1 MRIGTVAI
9 FAALLSGANAWHQNL
24 IGWRASGAPCIVAS
38 GDGTEWLA
46 RLGVLC
52 PPDWED
58 QLAGSLVGKRQVYPP
73 RATRPSN
80 EVAAEHTSSALPAR
94 PTPSPP
100 TAWYDRLI
108 AWTPGELPWEAVAH
122 GAAKWVSWLGELRL
136 PSWGGQS
143 GESATGLRLSR
154 RNETAKATPM
164 PTVDS
169 PTEPSSI
176 APTAWPTVT
185 TQYWPLPRGYPH
197 FCEPATVTAPCPATA
212 TQPAYPTVA
221 AQLAE
226 LEVDGAPA
234 VTFEGLGPF
243 ADLTWA
249 VVAAVALTFTFVN
262 AMFYGLAAKSAKGK
276 GSPPSK
282 YVHVNQGKLE
292 ELLSVLLTGPSDDRR
307 RRALVAAAGDTLL
320 ARTIA
325 KLSSDDSVD
334 GPAPSTDNVQ
344 PNAPA
349 NNPELPAPT
358 NDVELPAPE
367 ARPTTQPAAAQP
379 AAVQIAAVK
388 PAAAQ
393 PATPAS
399 TQLSARPSAPP
410 SAPSTNGST
419 ASDTKTGT
427 SNGTDGALT
436 GAEKPDNVADDPPH
450 RRIGKP
456 GIPLKAKGQVPL
468 PPDSLVVDAQ
478 RSRSKKTATRTE
490 EHADAK
496 VAVAAKSVG
505 KNGLIVTEARIM
517 SFPPSSIVLDP
528 NGSVIPPFKATESK
542 VPVSPVDDMAKV
554 PASPIDSTA
563 NERVN
568 ADARSNV
575 GALPP
580 PCPIQPSPAPRATKS
595 DKGKE
600 VDQSNKDPSDIIVTT
615 IEDVLALYDR
625 MTPRQRALFVKK
637 VERGKKARA
646 SLSDGEDTVGDGPSH
661 MVAVWDL
668 HDRLFSMPGYEQIRV
683 MNQIYEREKPTT
695 KAPAAGPQRIDT
707 PRDGAPRSNASRD
720 DESGSDIDIS
730 VGRLLDLYD
739 RMDAMAQLVFVDQL
753 IANSQGPLTA
763 PKNRM
768 EASVENGLYHYFQL
782 SLEDQLAFT
791 DKALNE
797 NRVRTEAPEVKPA
810 KAIAPMTLSTEP
822 LVDEETDDDL

>member
-1 MRIGTVAI
+1 
-9 FAALLSGANAWHQNL
+9 
-24 IGWRASGAPCIVAS
+24 
-38 GDGTEWLA
+38 
-46 RLGVLC
+46 
-52 PPDWED
+52 
-58 QLAGSLVGKRQVYPP
+58 
-73 RATRPSN
+73 
-80 EVAAEHTSSALPAR
+80 
-94 PTPSPP
+94 
-100 TAWYDRLI
+100 
-108 AWTPGELPWEAVAH
+108 
-122 GAAKWVSWLGELRL
+122 
-136 PSWGGQS
+136 
-143 GESATGLRLSR
+143 
-154 RNETAKATPM
+154 
-164 PTVDS
+164 
-169 PTEPSSI
+169 
-176 APTAWPTVT
+176 
-185 TQYWPLPRGYPH
+185 
-197 FCEPATVTAPCPATA
+197 
-212 TQPAYPTVA
+212 
-221 AQLAE
+221 
-226 LEVDGAPA
+226 
-234 VTFEGLGPF
+234 GLGPF

-249 VVAAVALTFTFVN
+249 VVTAVALTFTFVN

-276 GSPPSK
+276 GSTPSK

-367 ARPTTQPAAAQP
+367 ARPTTQTATAQSAAPQPATPVAKLATPAAQPAAVQVAVVKPAAAQVAAAQPAATQPAAAQP
-379 AAVQIAAVK
+379 AAVQVAAVK

-399 TQLSARPSAPP
+399 AQLSVRLSAPP

-436 GAEKPDNVADDPPH
+436 GAERPDNVADDPPH
-450 RRIGKP
+450 RRIRKP
-456 GIPLKAKGQVPL
+456 GIPRKAKGQVPL

-490 EHADAK
+490 EHAGAK

-505 KNGLIVTEARIM
+505 KNGLVKTEARIM

-528 NGSVIPPFKATESK
+528 NGNVIPPFKATESK
-542 VPVSPVDDMAKV
+542 VPVSPVGDMAKV

-595 DKGKE
+595 DKSKE
-600 VDQSNKDPSDIIVTT
+600 VDQSNEDPSDIIVTT
-615 IEDVLALYDR
+615 IGDVLALYDR

-739 RMDAMAQLVFVDQL
+739 RMDAMTQLVFVDQL

-810 KAIAPMTLSTEP
+810 KVIAPMTISTEP